1 MTKIRVVVVD
11 DSVVMRKLISTALSQ
26 DPGIEVI
33 GHAPDGLAAL
43 KRVARLNP
51 DILTLDVEMPGM
63 DGIATLREI
72 RKTRP
77 SLPVVM
83 VSAHTKQGAAATIN
97 ALMAGANDY
106 VTKPAGEQDIAG
118 SLEVLHRQLVP
129 LIKALCAR
137 GRPVVAAAVRVPTVT
152 AAAPLPPSPAL
163 APGPK
168 LALPIRAVCIG
179 ISTGGPQA
187 LTAMLPG
194 VPGDFE
200 VPLLIVQHMP
210 PIFTKTFAESLAHIC
225 AIKVHEA
232 VEGQVILPGHAYI
245 APGGHHM
252 EVRKLENACHA
263 HLHDGPPEN
272 SCRPA
277 VDVLFRSAAAVYGG
291 NLLAVVMTGMGHDGL
306 RGAEVV
312 RAGGGRVMAQ
322 DEATSVVWGM
332 PGAVAHGGL
341 AEKLLPLPQIASEIT
356 QTVRRSFAS
365 ARGNVGPGRFAG
377 QQAA

>member
-11 DSVVMRKLISTALSQ
+11 DSVVMRKLITTALSQ

-43 KRVARLNP
+43 ERVARLNP
-51 DILTLDVEMPGM
+51 DVLTLDVEMPGM

-83 VSAHTKQGAAATIN
+83 VSAHTKQGAAATIS

-106 VTKPAGEQDIAG
+106 VTKPVGEQDIVG
-118 SLEVLHRQLVP
+118 SLELLQRQLVP
-129 LIKALCAR
+129 LLKALCAR
-137 GRPVVAAAVRVPTVT
+137 GRPVAVAPVRVPTVT
-152 AAAPLPPSPAL
+152 AVAPSLPVL
-163 APGPK
+163 ASGPK

-200 VPLLIVQHMP
+200 VPILIVQHMP

-225 AIKVHEA
+225 AVKVHEA
-232 VEGQVILPGHAYI
+232 VEGQVVLPGHAYI

-252 EVRKLENACHA
+252 EVRKLENACHV
-263 HLHDGPPEN
+263 HLHDGPQEN

-277 VDVLFRSAAAVYGG
+277 VDVLFRSASAVYGG
-291 NLLAVVMTGMGHDGL
+291 SLLAVVMTGMGYDGL

-341 AEKLLPLPQIASEIT
+341 AEKLLPLSQIASEIT
-356 QTVRRSFAS
+356 QTVRRSFAL
-365 ARGNVGPGRFAG
+365 ARSTGGPGRFAG